1 MNGTSCQAGSLG
13 TAARALLS
21 GNPGT
26 SLPTPG
32 SVTPVYN
39 KGTTVV
45 TKEPWGSFH

>member
-13 TAARALLS
+13 TAARALLC

-26 SLPTPG
+26 SFPTPG
-32 SVTPVYN
+32 SVITVYN

-45 TKEPWGSFH
+45 TKEPWDSFH